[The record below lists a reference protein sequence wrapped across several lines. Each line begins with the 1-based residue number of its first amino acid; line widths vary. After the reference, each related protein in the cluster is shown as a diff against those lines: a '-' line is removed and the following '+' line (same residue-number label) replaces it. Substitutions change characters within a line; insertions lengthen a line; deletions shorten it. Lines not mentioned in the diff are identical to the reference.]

1 MVALKAG
8 PEEDEAQENRP
19 RGVMNTENVV
29 AMVLQQNSEL
39 QKEVVALRQGQAVF
53 ERKSNDAVG
62 VGQLTYGATLCSGIG
77 FGAAPISTGVSL
89 EGLVGVLMNGSGQ
102 LSGVWNGPGQV
113 GGGAAMLL
121 DAGGNQC
128 SVGNLWG
135 TVPGGAGTATVEKG
149 SGAERP
155 QRKVKALQDRAAAYG
170 EQLDGEV
177 GGPGHDGDR
186 GAVEMRTRR
195 LPASALAALVAL
207 EAQAAL
213 AVADLAGDQVA
224 LVLVVHAWDHVAA
237 GHGWGMVMKT

>member
-149 SGAERP
+149 AVSQGAFGTATS
-155 QRKVKALQDRAAAYG
+155 VLSS
-170 EQLDGEV
+170 
-177 GGPGHDGDR
+177 
-186 GAVEMRTRR
+186 RR
-195 LPASALAALVAL
+195 WRV
-207 EAQAAL
+207 
-213 AVADLAGDQVA
+213 
-224 LVLVVHAWDHVAA
+224 WC
-237 GHGWGMVMKT
+237 